1 MTAPNLRTAT
11 PSDLLARQR
20 EAAIEEAARAN
31 DALVEAI
38 RHAEQAAQRV
48 REKMKAGA
56 VDASL
61 VSAADF
67 AAREAA
73 RLVDAVR
80 VAVAARERA
89 ERAGARF

>member
-1 MTAPNLRTAT
+1 MTAPDLRTAT
-11 PSDLLARQR
+11 TTDLLARQR

-31 DALVEAI
+31 DALVEAV

-48 REKMKAGA
+48 CEKMKAGA

-61 VSAADF
+61 VGAADF

-89 ERAGARF
+89 ERTGARF